1 MNPAAVNKPLSDL
14 KQLVQVKQ
22 HQLHALLDITQA
34 INENQPSEKLFQLYR
49 QVLEEQLGVKEIA
62 LFTYSDA
69 WKRTIWIR
77 EDEVYIPVAENF
89 GQFDKLTGLNAEQ
102 QQTLGGFK
110 YVIPVY
116 HKSMPLALALL
127 GDLQEG
133 QHQQQKELLEFAQV
147 ITNIIAVAVENKR
160 LFRREVEKK
169 QIDKE
174 IELAS
179 KVQGMLIPKKLPKNN
194 IYEFA
199 GLYLPYKGIG
209 GDYYDVIHIN
219 KDEFVFCIGDISG
232 KGVAAALVMANL
244 QAYLNATVDT
254 RMKTKKLV
262 ENLNKK
268 VYSITNGDSFI
279 TLFLARYNILT
290 REMTYVNCGHL
301 PPIMICGNKVSWLD
315 DGSTILG
322 VFEELPKV
330 TAHTL
335 TVPQDAMILCF
346 TDGLTELENAAG
358 EQFTPDRLLDFMRQ
372 QKQLSPEL
380 FIKVLY
386 DYISKFKGNMLFS
399 DDISVLAAK
408 FY

>member
-1 MNPAAVNKPLSDL
+1 MNPAAIQPERTDL
-14 KQLVQVKQ
+14 QKLVQVKQ

-34 INENQPSEKLFQLYR
+34 INENQPSEKLFELYR
-49 QVLEEQLGVKEIA
+49 QVLKEQLGVNVLA
-62 LFTYSDA
+62 LFTYNEA
-69 WKRTIWIR
+69 WKRTLWIR
-77 EDEVYIPVAENF
+77 EDEVYIPVAENI
-89 GQFDKLTGLNAEQ
+89 GQFERLTELNAEQ
-102 QQTLGGFK
+102 QHTLGGFK
-110 YVIPVY
+110 YAIPVY
-116 HKSMPLALALL
+116 HKMQPLALALL
-127 GDLQEG
+127 GDMHDSHQ
-133 QHQQQKELLEFAQV
+133 QQQKELLEFAQV

-254 RMKTKKLV
+254 KMKTKKLV

-268 VYSITNGDSFI
+268 VYSITDGDSFI

-290 REMTYVNCGHL
+290 RELVYVNCGHL

-330 TAHTL
+330 TVHSL